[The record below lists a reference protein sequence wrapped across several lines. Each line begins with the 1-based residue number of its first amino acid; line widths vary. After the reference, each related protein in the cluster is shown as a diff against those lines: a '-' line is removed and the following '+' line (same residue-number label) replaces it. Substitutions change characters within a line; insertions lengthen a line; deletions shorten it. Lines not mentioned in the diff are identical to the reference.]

1 MFNTYLQ
8 AACLG
13 VIAGMRSMGT
23 PALVS
28 DRLAR
33 TPSPALER
41 SPLRWLGTDRAATIT
56 KFLAAGEIVGDKLP
70 FTPSRIAPGPLFGR
84 VLSGGLSGAALCVA
98 DGKRAEVGAV
108 IGVAG
113 AVAGAYGFYHLRR
126 TLGQK
131 LPIPDPILGAAED
144 VLAYGVGWAILRAEQ
159 SHERETFA

>member
-1 MFNTYLQ
+1 MLNTYLQ
-8 AACLG
+8 VACLG
-13 VIAGMRSMGT
+13 VIAGMRSMGA

-28 DRLAR
+28 DHLAR
-33 TPSPALER
+33 TQPPALEQ
-41 SPLRWLGTDRAATIT
+41 SPLRWLGTAKAANIT

-84 VLSGGLSGAALCVA
+84 IASGGLSGAALCVA
-98 DGKRAEVGAV
+98 DGKGAGPGAV

-131 LPIPDPILGAAED
+131 VPIPDPVLGAAED
-144 VLAYGVGWAILRAEQ
+144 VLAYGVGWKVLQ
-159 SHERETFA
+159 G